1 MFDTALVLLILAAL
15 LIVVSVSQPIAARL
29 KLSQSIV
36 LAAIGIAIG
45 ALPAISNQLGLSG
58 PIDLAADLFAKLP
71 INSAIFIYVFLPL
84 LVFEAGIATDV
95 RRTVEDALPI
105 LILAVV
111 ATLITAAAI
120 GLALWPFAHLPIVVC
135 LLLGSIVATTDPAAV
150 IAVFR
155 DLSAP
160 RRLSSLVEGEALL
173 NDAAAI
179 ALFILLLGFIEAGRQ
194 PSVIAGLG
202 EFALLFVGGGLVGY
216 FAGRFLL
223 WCMHYVRGDRLA
235 EASLT
240 LAFVYL
246 AFVVSERLFHVS
258 GVVAVLTAG
267 LTLSALGPARIVPEN
282 WSFLLELWDQIA
294 FWARSLIFVLASIL
308 VPRLLRDVGGRDFL
322 LLAILIAAAFG
333 ARALALFV
341 LLPPLERFGLT
352 QRIELNYKLAIMW
365 GGLRGALTLV
375 LALAVT
381 EHVALPADV
390 QRFVTVLSTGFVLF
404 TLFFNGTT
412 LRLAIR
418 LLGLNRL
425 SARDEALRDHI
436 LAFSYAEAR
445 DVAREI
451 GRVHGLSP
459 MAIARVIAPYE
470 AKLEISQ
477 NHQDAAAR
485 NLSPADRLA
494 IALVSLANQ
503 ERVLVMGML
512 QEGAVSPG
520 AAQVMLGNTETLA
533 EAARSEG
540 RIGYEKVSES
550 VLDDSVGFRMSL
562 FLYRRLGIVRSLAER
577 LAERFETLM
586 VMRIVLARLAQF
598 NDEHICKLFGEDI
611 ASIAREI
618 IDQRR
623 RQTEAA
629 LNLLRRQYPD
639 YLVELEVRFVTQSTL
654 HYEMNRY
661 QSLFDEGLISYEVY
675 EDLKRNTVG
684 ATGSASLRRP
694 HFDLGLNPQEL
705 IRRLD
710 LLAHLDDRQLD
721 IVCGLLR
728 PRFALPNE
736 RIIRK
741 GDRGDGVYFVASGTV
756 EIILP
761 DRRIQIG
768 SGAFFGEMA
777 LLSGRPRQADV
788 VAITYCQLLVLR
800 VIDFEQFMR
809 ENPDARAAIVR
820 TAKARQLTN
829 TSSGRAARQSGAG
842 SANSTLNKT
851 EM

>member
-1 MFDTALVLLILAAL
+1 MFDTALVLLVLAGL

-29 KLSQSIV
+29 KLPQSVV
-36 LAAIGIAIG
+36 LAAIGIGIG
-45 ALPAISNQLGLSG
+45 ALPAISNQLGL
-58 PIDLAADLFAKLP
+58 PTPVDLAADLFVRLP

-95 RRTVEDALPI
+95 KRTIEDAAPI
-105 LILAVV
+105 LILAVA
-111 ATLITAAAI
+111 ATLLTAAAI
-120 GLALWPFAHLPIVVC
+120 GLALWPFAYVPIVVC

-150 IAVFR
+150 IAIFR
-155 DLSAP
+155 DVGAP
-160 RRLSSLVEGEALL
+160 RRLSWLVEGEALL

-202 EFALLFVGGGLVGY
+202 EFALLFVGGGVVGY
-216 FAGRFLL
+216 LAGRLLL
-223 WCMHYVRGDRLA
+223 WCMSYVSGDRLA

-240 LAFVYL
+240 LAFAYL
-246 AFVVSERLFHVS
+246 AFVVSERPFHVS

-267 LTLSALGPARIVPEN
+267 LTLSAFGPSRIAPEN
-282 WSFLLELWDQIA
+282 WSFLSELWEQIA

-308 VPRLLRDVGGRDFL
+308 VPRLLADIGGRDLFL
-322 LLAILIAAAFG
+322 LAVLITAAFG

-341 LLPPLERFGLT
+341 LLPPLERLGLT
-352 QRIELNYKLAIMW
+352 QRIEPNYKLAILW

-381 EHVALPADV
+381 EHAALPTDI

-404 TLFFNGTT
+404 TLFINGTT

-436 LAFSYAEAR
+436 LTSSYAEAR

-451 GRVHGLSP
+451 GRVHALSP
-459 MAIARVIAPYE
+459 IAIERVIAPYE
-470 AKLEISQ
+470 AKLEVSQ
-477 NHQDAAAR
+477 NHQDAATS
-485 NLSPADRLA
+485 NLSQTDRLA

-503 ERVLVMGML
+503 ERVLVMGVL

-520 AAQVMLGNTETLA
+520 AAQAMLSNTDALA

-540 RIGYEKVSES
+540 RIGYEKASEG
-550 VLDDSVGFRMSL
+550 VPDDSIGFRISL
-562 FLYRRLGIVRSLAER
+562 FLYRRLRIVRSLAER
-577 LAERFETLM
+577 LAERFEMLM
-586 VMRIVLARLAQF
+586 VMRIVLARLAVF
-598 NDEHICKLFGEDI
+598 NQQHISKLFGEHI
-611 ASIAREI
+611 AVVTREI
-618 IDQRR
+618 IDR
-623 RQTEAA
+623 RQQQAEAA

-639 YLVELEVRFVTQSTL
+639 YLVELEVRFVAQSTL
-654 HYEMNRY
+654 HYEMTRY

-675 EDLKRNTVG
+675 EDLRRNTLG
-684 ATGSASLRRP
+684 ATGSATLRRP
-694 HFDLGLNPQEL
+694 HFDLGLDAHEL
-705 IRRLD
+705 VKRLD
-710 LLAHLDDRQLD
+710 LLAHLDERQLD

-728 PRFALPNE
+728 PRFAVPNE

-756 EIILP
+756 EVILP

-777 LLSGRPRQADV
+777 LLSGRVRQADV

-800 VIDFEQFMR
+800 VTDFEQFMR

-820 TAKARQLTN
+820 IAKARQLTN
-829 TSSGRAARQSGAG
+829 VSNGVTA
-842 SANSTLNKT
+842 T
-851 EM
+851 